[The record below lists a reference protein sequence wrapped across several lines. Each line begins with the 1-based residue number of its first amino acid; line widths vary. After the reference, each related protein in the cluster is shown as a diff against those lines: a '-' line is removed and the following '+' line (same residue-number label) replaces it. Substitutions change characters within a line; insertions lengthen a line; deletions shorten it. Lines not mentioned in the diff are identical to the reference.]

1 MLFIVGLGNPG
12 EKYKSNRH
20 NTGFIVLD
28 ALAQTL
34 GAADFHFEKKF
45 NALVAQAEQRNEK
58 ILLVKP
64 QTYMNNSGQ
73 AVRAILNFYK
83 ILPKRLG
90 LLTQKNTDLS
100 GALTVIHDDID
111 IPLGTFKVQK
121 NRSAG
126 GHNGVQ
132 SIITHLKTQ
141 NFTRVRVGIAAPLLR
156 AKIPAEKFVLS
167 DFSAEEKKE
176 LKKIIPTILLTA
188 RDAYHHTCPRRKDTY
203 NNRPF
208 GK

>member
-1 MLFIVGLGNPG
+1 MKFIIGLGNPG
-12 EKYKSNRH
+12 KKYQYSRH
-20 NTGFIVLD
+20 NTGFVVVD

-45 NALVAQAEQRNEK
+45 NAAVAQTQWQNKK
-58 ILLVKP
+58 ILLIKP

-73 AVRAILNFYK
+73 AVQAVLNFYK
-83 ILPKRLG
+83 LLPKRLG
-90 LLTQKNTDLS
+90 FLTQKNTDLS
-100 GALTVIHDDID
+100 AILTVIHDDID
-111 IPLGTFKVQK
+111 ISLGNFKLQT

-141 NFTRVRVGIAAPLLR
+141 NFTRLRVGIATPLLR
-156 AKIPAEKFVLS
+156 AKIPPEKFVLNN
-167 DFSAEEKKE
+167 FSAEEKKE
-176 LKKIIPTILLTA
+176 IKKIIPAILLTA